1 MRGALINLAEGM
13 LPLVPFPFGTNYEQ
27 TLQEAMYWLWR
38 VRTVEVRMDIT
49 VVGEDENGDPVIVID
64 IHRSVVLTVPLGSGT
79 TGSRTEADQLL
90 SRRGYVIDEIDE
102 DGVHI
107 IFSFAGSLRPAS
119 GGLWSVGLGFT
130 MSQSGL
136 SLIGGDPTFLPVG
149 TLTSSGEDLVLGAIY
164 EHELTLMGRQ
174 GVTAVVSVVPVRFQE
189 WALNGV
195 PLYDSLTGALLP

>member
-1 MRGALINLAEGM
+1 MRGVLINFAEGM

-49 VVGEDENGDPVIVID
+49 VVGEDEDGDPVTVID
-64 IHRSVVLTVPLGSGT
+64 IHRTVVLTVPLGSGT
-79 TGSRTEADQLL
+79 VGSRTEADQLL
-90 SRRGYVIDEIDE
+90 ARRGYVIDETDS

-107 IFSFAGSLRPAS
+107 IFAFATGLRPAS
-119 GGLWSVGLGFT
+119 GDLWSVGLGFT

-136 SLIGGDPTFLPVG
+136 TFIGGDPTFIPVG
-149 TLTSSGEDLVLGAIY
+149 TISSIGEDLVLGNIY
-164 EHELTLMGRQ
+164 EHELILRGRP
-174 GVTAVVSVVPVRFQE
+174 GVSAVISVVPVTFQQ

-195 PLYDSLTGALLP
+195 PLYDSTTGALLP